1 MARSERRCLWRVLG
15 TVFSESIMLFMI
27 LVKVWFRSILAK
39 SREEKKIRKSSLDA
53 EVASKLQVKPSPQYP
68 NLLRWSNHLS
78 SFTAVEKQKFPKSKI
93 ELSDV
98 CKMVVAENILSS

>member
-1 MARSERRCLWRVLG
+1 
-15 TVFSESIMLFMI
+15 MLFMI

-53 EVASKLQVKPSPQYP
+53 EVASKLQVKPSPQYH